1 MKNKFFGLGLLV
13 ALFLFVPLVMAA
25 ITVETPLADTD
36 HTGTVDIYVK
46 YENASADMTDAL
58 AVNTTCYYNASGT
71 WATVGTLSSFAT
83 NATGLTATIDIDAL
97 TDSVGLGFNCS
108 VGNDTLTTWSN
119 TISGLT
125 FDSTDPTCS
134 IEGDHNIIPWKGVI
148 AITWESADALLT
160 AGTNVDINGPEDQ
173 TTVSY
178 TDASRI
184 LDLLSQDTKY
194 IGTWTTNMTITD
206 SAGNT
211 CTDSFTFKSYL
222 PGLDEELPVAP
233 TDDKGKG
240 LLILVVVGAVVYF
253 AFIRKK

>member
-46 YENASADMTDAL
+46 YGNASADMTDAL

-108 VGNDTLTTWSN
+108 VGNDT
-119 TISGLT
+119 
-125 FDSTDPTCS
+125 
-134 IEGDHNIIPWKGVI
+134 
-148 AITWESADALLT
+148 
-160 AGTNVDINGPEDQ
+160 
-173 TTVSY
+173 
-178 TDASRI
+178 
-184 LDLLSQDTKY
+184 
-194 IGTWTTNMTITD
+194 
-206 SAGNT
+206 
-211 CTDSFTFKSYL
+211 
-222 PGLDEELPVAP
+222 
-233 TDDKGKG
+233 
-240 LLILVVVGAVVYF
+240 
-253 AFIRKK
+253 